1 MKNPRA
7 YPLIIAVTAALV
19 FGCAAADLSLAT
31 VDYMSPEDLLTILD
45 NPEVIVLDVRTGRD
59 WSSAEF
65 KIRGAVRV
73 APEALSGWVDR
84 FPKEKTL
91 VLY

>member
-1 MKNPRA
+1 MKNPTA

-19 FGCAAADLSLAT
+19 FGCTAADLSLST

-73 APEALSGWVDR
+73 APETLNAWADR